1 MSPKTVK
8 DAYDKMH
15 EHFAH
20 ARARKA
26 ATKLRRWVL
35 RAYWTG
41 HITRDTLR
49 TTMKTLRGRRTLASR
64 KESVE

>member
-15 EHFAH
+15 AHFAWVG
-20 ARARKA
+20 AMRAARKC
-26 ATKLRRWVL
+26 RRWVL

-41 HITRDTLR
+41 HITRDELR
-49 TTMKTLRGRRTLASR
+49 TTMKTIARRRT
-64 KESVE
+64 